1 MWKAWGKCKRRS
13 WSIIRKG
20 LYMSIADSN
29 SEKNQTIKEKFVDR
43 EVFGNISSLMERIIK
58 CEKKEVSIERDILGS
73 MTTLMEDII
82 KSGRKDGSAEREVLE
97 RTGALMESIK
107 EDKDCELFTEI
118 ENLYKY
124 RIDIPEMKDMKV
136 HEKVKS
142 CRSDVLETER
152 ERVVKEIKEK
162 IAELKGE
169 ENFSEMILADGEIS
183 EETNRVN
190 QADIDERIA
199 ELESCL
205 PGIENASGEMQEVC
219 EWIHVS
225 NFLHDRLQE
234 NGFPVWNDG
243 NVYVWGRTSTGQ
255 AVLFDDV
262 ISEICNDME
271 ILEGQKNEWKI

>member
-1 MWKAWGKCKRRS
+1 
-13 WSIIRKG
+13 
-20 LYMSIADSN
+20 MSVTDYS
-29 SEKNQTIKEKFVDR
+29 SEKNQTIKERFVDR
-43 EVFGNISSLMERIIK
+43 EVFGNISSLMERIIR

-107 EDKDCELFTEI
+107 GDKNCELFEEI

-124 RIDIPEMKDMKV
+124 RIDIPEIKDLKV
-136 HEKVKS
+136 HEKVTL
-142 CRSDVLETER
+142 CRGDVLETER
-152 ERVVKEIKEK
+152 ESIIKEIREK

-183 EETNRVN
+183 EETNKVN
-190 QADIDERIA
+190 QADIDKRIA

-205 PGIENASGEMQEVC
+205 PGIENAKAEMQEIC

-225 NFLHDRLQE
+225 NYLHDRLR
-234 NGFPVWNDG
+234 GKGHPVWNDG

-262 ISEICNDME
+262 ISEICKEME
-271 ILEGQKNEWKI
+271 IFEGQKNEWKL

>member
-1 MWKAWGKCKRRS
+1 
-13 WSIIRKG
+13 
-20 LYMSIADSN
+20 
-29 SEKNQTIKEKFVDR
+29 
-43 EVFGNISSLMERIIK
+43 MERIIK

-82 KSGRKDGSAEREVLE
+82 KSGRKDGSAEREVLD

-107 EDKDCELFTEI
+107 GDRNCEIFNEI

-124 RIDIPEMKDMKV
+124 RIDIPEIKDLKV

-142 CRSDVLETER
+142 SRSDVLETEK
-152 ERVVKEIKEK
+152 ESIVKEIKEK

-183 EETNRVN
+183 EETNKVN
-190 QADIDERIA
+190 QADIDERIE

-205 PGIENASGEMQEVC
+205 PGIENARGEMQEIC

-225 NFLHDRLQE
+225 NSLYDKLREKGH
-234 NGFPVWNDG
+234 PAWNDDK
-243 NVYVWGRTSTGQ
+243 VYVWGRTTSGQ
-255 AVLFDDV
+255 AILFDDV

-271 ILEGQKNEWKI
+271 IFEGQKNEWKI

>member
-1 MWKAWGKCKRRS
+1 
-13 WSIIRKG
+13 
-20 LYMSIADSN
+20 MSIKDYN
-29 SEKNQTIKEKFVDR
+29 SAKNQTIKERFVDR
-43 EVFGNISSLMERIIK
+43 EVFGNISSLMERIIR

-107 EDKDCELFTEI
+107 GDKNCEIFNEI

-124 RIDIPEMKDMKV
+124 RIDIPEIKNLKV

-152 ERVVKEIKEK
+152 ERIIKEVSEK
-162 IAELKGE
+162 ISELKGE

-183 EETNRVN
+183 EETNKVN

-205 PGIENASGEMQEVC
+205 PGIENARGEAQEIF

-225 NFLHDRLQE
+225 NSLHDRLRE
-234 NGFPVWNDG
+234 KGHPVWNDG
-243 NVYVWGRTSTGQ
+243 KVYVWGRTTTGQ

-271 ILEGQKNEWKI
+271 IFEGQKNEWKI